1 MDKNLLIKLIN
12 RAMSDVD
19 WQFYYPK
26 FTYMPLITL
35 FVGLFFTLI
44 AYDMYKRKAKRA
56 FFYGIASVVIILF
69 ALFSF

>member
-1 MDKNLLIKLIN
+1 MIWIKICLLIVLWAMLIGSFITQN
-12 RAMSDVD
+12 
-19 WQFYYPK
+19 